1 MNGLAR
7 PDVGFVVAVRRSRQ
21 ASSEGN
27 NGFVDLRG
35 PRGSVFQEGVTG
47 SRSGRQARPA
57 LHRNQATRALAWR
70 QARLPALAY
79 LCRLRPMKVTHSL
92 VLVVMTILQM
102 SREGDGRIW
111 GYALSKK
118 SGVRSGVLYP
128 QLDRMMDEGWL
139 VDHWEEQVPDRKRP
153 PRRYYT
159 LTDEGRRNFGAI
171 AHQARNE
178 QRFAGLSAVNTNWGL
193 V

>member
-1 MNGLAR
+1 
-7 PDVGFVVAVRRSRQ
+7 
-21 ASSEGN
+21 
-27 NGFVDLRG
+27 
-35 PRGSVFQEGVTG
+35 
-47 SRSGRQARPA
+47 
-57 LHRNQATRALAWR
+57 
-70 QARLPALAY
+70 
-79 LCRLRPMKVTHSL
+79 MKVTHSL
-92 VLVVMTILQM
+92 VLVVMAILQM
-102 SREGDGRIW
+102 SGEGDGRIW

-139 VDHWEEQVPDRKRP
+139 VDHWEEQVPGRKRP

-159 LTDEGRRNFGAI
+159 LTDEGRRSFGAI

-193 V
+193 A